1 MRKFTAILLIF
12 TLLCAFSPV
21 RAQDNTGNEIS
32 TEKSSEYSSEN
43 SLEKST
49 EKSAKNSM
57 RNSEGKK
64 LADNHSDNSAR
75 KIFYFKID
83 DNISRPSQRKLDKA
97 IEQATAQ
104 ASDIL
109 FMELNTFGGELD
121 AADKMRTALLEC
133 PIPTIVFINKNA
145 ASAGALISIAC
156 DSIYMAPGSSIGAA
170 SVVDQTGQ
178 VLPDKY
184 QSYMR
189 SLMRSTAEMN
199 GRNPDIAQAMVDPDV
214 EIPGV
219 SEKGKVLT
227 FTTSEAIENGFCN
240 AEADD
245 MDEVLKLAYIS
256 SYNIE
261 YQKDT
266 WIDKIISFLINPIV
280 SGILIMFIIGGIYF
294 EMQAPGI
301 GFALLVSAV
310 AALLYFAPH
319 YLEGLAAHWE
329 ILVFLVG
336 LGLLLLEI
344 FVVPGFGVTG
354 ISGIILMVAALVL
367 TMTFNIGFD
376 FSFSAPELF
385 IKYLF
390 LVIAACFAGFL
401 LSLWL
406 GKKLITADTR
416 YGSLALKTNMDTDK
430 GFVAQDMNLTQYV
443 GKQGI
448 ASTLLRPVGKVE
460 IDGEYLDA
468 TSEVGFIDKGE
479 EIVVTRFENAQLF
492 VKKVQNS

>member
-1 MRKFTAILLIF
+1 MRRFAIILLIF
-12 TLLCAFSPV
+12 ALLCEMLPMQ
-21 RAQDNTGNEIS
+21 AQNESSDKIS
-32 TEKSSEYSSEN
+32 SKNYEH
-43 SLEKST
+43 KST
-49 EKSAKNSM
+49 EKNS
-57 RNSEGKK
+57 KK
-64 LADNHSDNSAR
+64 LSPQ

-83 DNISRPSQRKLDKA
+83 DNISRPSQRKLNKA
-97 IEQATAQ
+97 IELATAQ
-104 ASDIL
+104 DADIL

-199 GRNPDIAQAMVDPDV
+199 GRDPDIAQAMVDPDV
-214 EIPGV
+214 EIKGV

-240 AEADD
+240 AEAND
-245 MDEVLKLAYIS
+245 MDEVLKKADIQ
-256 SYNIE
+256 SYTIE
-261 YQKDT
+261 NQQES
-266 WIDKIISFLINPIV
+266 WIDKVISFLINPIV

-301 GFALLVSAV
+301 GFALLVSVV

-329 ILVFLVG
+329 ILVFIVG

-385 IKYLF
+385 IEYLF

-430 GFVAQDMNLTQYV
+430 GFVAQDMQLAQYV
-443 GKQGI
+443 GKKGI

-479 EIVVTRFENAQLF
+479 DIVVTRFENAQLF

>member
-21 RAQDNTGNEIS
+21 RAQDNTGNEIY

-49 EKSAKNSM
+49 EKSAKNST

-64 LADNHSDNSAR
+64 LADNHSDNSTR

-104 ASDIL
+104 SSDIL

-245 MDEVLKLAYIS
+245 MDEVLKLADIS

-354 ISGIILMVAALVL
+354 IFGIILMVAALVL

-390 LVIAACFAGFL
+390 LVIAACFSGFL

-430 GFVAQDMNLTQYV
+430 GFVAQDMKLTQYV

-468 TSEVGFIDKGE
+468 TSEVGFINKGE

>member
-1 MRKFTAILLIF
+1 MRRFAVILLIF
-12 TLLCAFSPV
+12 ALLCEMLPLH
-21 RAQDNTGNEIS
+21 AQNESSDKIS
-32 TEKSSEYSSEN
+32 SKNSEH
-43 SLEKST
+43 KST
-49 EKSAKNSM
+49 EKNS
-57 RNSEGKK
+57 KK
-64 LADNHSDNSAR
+64 LSPQ

-83 DNISRPSQRKLDKA
+83 DNISRPSQRKLNKA
-97 IEQATAQ
+97 IEQATEQDA
-104 ASDIL
+104 DIL

-199 GRNPDIAQAMVDPDV
+199 GRDPDIAQAMVDPDV
-214 EIPGV
+214 EIPGI
-219 SEKGKVLT
+219 SDKGKVLT

-240 AEADD
+240 AEAND
-245 MDEVLKLAYIS
+245 MNDVLKKADIE
-256 SYNIE
+256 SYTIE
-261 YQKDT
+261 NQKES
-266 WIDKIISFLINPIV
+266 WIDKVISFLINPIV

-301 GFALLVSAV
+301 GFALLVSVV

-329 ILVFLVG
+329 ILLFIVG

-354 ISGIILMVAALVL
+354 ISGIILMAASLIM
-367 TMTFNIGFD
+367 TMIFNIGFD

-385 IKYLF
+385 IKYMF

-406 GKKLITADTR
+406 GKKLIDADTR
-416 YGSLALKTNMDTDK
+416 YGSLALKTKMDTDK
-430 GFVAQDMNLTQYV
+430 GFVAQDMNLSQYI

-448 ASTLLRPVGKVE
+448 ASTLLRPVGKIE

-468 TSEVGFIDKGE
+468 TSEVGFIDKGDPIE
-479 EIVVTRFENAQLF
+479 VTRFENAQLF
-492 VKKVQNS
+492 VKKIQNK

>member
-1 MRKFTAILLIF
+1 MQRFTAILLIF
-12 TLLCAFSPV
+12 TLLYAFSPV
-21 RAQDNTGNEIS
+21 CAQEKTYNEIS
-32 TEKSSEYSSEN
+32 TQESSEYSSEN
-43 SLEKST
+43 SLEKS
-49 EKSAKNSM
+49 AQNST
-57 RNSEGKK
+57 RKSEGKN
-64 LADNHSDNSAR
+64 LAENHSGNSPR

-104 ASDIL
+104 DADIL

-245 MDEVLKLAYIS
+245 MDEVLKLADIS

-266 WIDKIISFLINPIV
+266 WIDKFISFLINPIV

-492 VKKVQNS
+492 VKRINN

>member
-49 EKSAKNSM
+49 EKSAKNST

-64 LADNHSDNSAR
+64 LADNHSDNSTR

-245 MDEVLKLAYIS
+245 MDEVLKLADIS

-406 GKKLITADTR
+406 GKKLITVDTR

-430 GFVAQDMNLTQYV
+430 SFVAQDMNLTQYV

-492 VKKVQNS
+492 VKRINN

>member
-49 EKSAKNSM
+49 EKSAKNST

-64 LADNHSDNSAR
+64 LADNHSDNSTR

-245 MDEVLKLAYIS
+245 MDEVLKLADIS

-448 ASTLLRPVGKVE
+448 ASTQLRPVGKVE
-460 IDGEYLDA
+460 INGEYLDA
-468 TSEVGFIDKGE
+468 TSEVGFINKGE

-492 VKKVQNS
+492 VKRINN